1 MHLYLQLLE
10 IQKEY
15 IGKPIIL
22 VGWNAGATLALQVAL
37 LETKLTACVV
47 MGLAVN
53 TVQGLRGDPGDPFLD
68 LRCPIIF
75 VAGEKATR
83 SRPDLIDDLRYN
95 NLSLLK
101 II

>member
-1 MHLYLQLLE
+1 MQILE

-15 IGKPIIL
+15 MGKPIIL
-22 VGWNAGATLALQVAL
+22 VGWNAGATIALQVAL
-37 LETKLTACVV
+37 SESKLTACVV
-47 MGLAVN
+47 MGLAVS

-83 SRPDLIDDLRYN
+83 SRPDHIDDLRYN
-95 NLSLLK
+95 NFCLLK
-101 II
+101 FI